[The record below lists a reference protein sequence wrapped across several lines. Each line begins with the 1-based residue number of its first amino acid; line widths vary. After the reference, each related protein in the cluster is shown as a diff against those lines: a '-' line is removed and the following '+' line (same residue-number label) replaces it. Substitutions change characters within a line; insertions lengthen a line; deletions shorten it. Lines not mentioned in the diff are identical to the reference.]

1 MANEETPASTPP
13 GEPLESATAMA
24 TTPSNTVV
32 SISEGVTAAAS
43 SPRDQGHEVH
53 FTSADAAV
61 IPPGDDGDN
70 VKEGEKKTGHV
81 ESPSSTEAA
90 EAPDAAA
97 DLRAI
102 LSDSKTRRSVT
113 FSSKIEF
120 AIDRESHL
128 TLSPAQMRQGSFMNR
143 RSQWPKSLSERPR
156 ERHMDKLMRDKQE
169 SVRRLFPIAGSAAA
183 AAAPGREEAQDVEA
197 AAATVKD
204 TAQIDKATLELH
216 SNFVKNLHSFLS
228 NAGVDGS
235 ILNNPP
241 MEIRLVNV
249 SYQVPSHGSSS
260 DGSNGNKIA
269 TVYNTSLL
277 YKLTRFTEWLFD
289 PRDAFASIPS
299 SSSSSSSAVAA
310 KKKDNASVTNVL
322 SDVNLVLQ
330 PQKMYLILGPPL
342 SGKTSLLKAI
352 AGMLPQG
359 EFPAEK
365 WAEISKK
372 FAGGGEQGDGA
383 RNHDVNDNDNH
394 NHNHNGN
401 VPENKF
407 LTGQILYNNL
417 LVEGDDNND
426 EDAAT
431 AKLKNQTLYRNLV
444 AFVRQND
451 AHSPRFTVGETFT
464 FSGSCKTKDSDIKN
478 KNINVDEGG
487 RVGLT
492 LKGLGLA
499 HVKDT
504 FVGNEV
510 IRGVSGGQRRRVTLG
525 EMMTFN
531 TPLLCG
537 DEISTGLDTAST
549 VDILRILS
557 YLGRLLNRVTVVSL
571 LQPSPEAV
579 SLFDEIILLSAG
591 GHVIY
596 TGPAGEAVGYFRDL
610 GYVQP
615 DGMDDADFL
624 LAVASSDR
632 NHLFRPDLVA
642 EERENEREEDGND
655 DGDKKNEHEEPAK
668 NASTTNDQ
676 PEKPHTP
683 ESFAEIFQE
692 SKDGLKI
699 ADRQQQPWKYDW
711 SKGDIGTTAK
721 GEPYDIES
729 FKQKYQ
735 NSFIMS
741 VWLNMKRSFILWTRD
756 RTYIRASA
764 IKNIAMGLSVGAVF
778 FETDVNSSFFGV
790 LFQGNL
796 FIMLGAMTAAPEN
809 LGDRAIFYKH
819 ADSNF
824 YPALSYV
831 IGQALALVPQMI
843 LDVILFGTIVYW
855 MVGFTATA
863 SGFFLYLALFFS
875 FNFTMGQS
883 FGVLSAIA
891 PSKTVV
897 QAGGAV
903 ILLFNVLF
911 CGFIISPDVIPDYY
925 IWLYWMVPLS
935 WVYRALLLN
944 EYRSDDYSEEDGD
957 LILKSFGFTYRGE
970 PFQREWIGYCYAYL
984 IPFLFVCMAMSACF
998 LHFFRMEPTPKGQPD
1013 EEEDEVTEDDDIISS
1028 PADDAFTPVDL
1039 SFTDL
1044 CYDVKSSVGS
1054 EKLRLLSNV
1063 SGVFSGGRMCAL
1075 MGESGAG
1082 KTTLMDVIALRKEGG
1097 EISGEVLLNGFP
1109 QEEISF
1115 RRCSGYVEQFDVQS
1129 AELTVR
1135 ETIKFSAQLR
1145 LDKSNPVY
1153 HTKDGLDRHI
1163 DYIIKTLE
1171 LANEAEALVGAD
1183 GEGGLTFEQRKRL
1196 SIAVELAASP
1206 SIVFLDE
1213 PTSGL
1218 DARAALLVMKALRKM
1233 CNTGRTI
1240 VATIHQPSS
1249 AVFDMFDDLL
1259 LLKKG
1264 GEVVFFGDL
1273 GTCSCNLIS
1282 YFEGLGCTPI
1292 NRGENPSTWMLN
1304 VLGEKITMKDESGG
1318 EKEVQLDFASEYKN
1332 SENYRTLQGRLEEIA
1347 KKKKDSLKIT
1357 YSSQFAAS
1365 ARDRDNLMAHRLV
1378 TIYWRSPAYNLT
1390 RITLSVAMGFI
1401 MASSFIPIRA
1411 KDTFSETEMT
1421 SMLSTIFLSFIIIG
1435 VLSITSVLPVMNNI
1449 RNMYYRHKTAGMLD
1463 GRSVGRALAT
1473 AEWRFIVISSFL
1485 FCLVYLPIIGIANQ
1499 PDKSDDERI
1508 RGIFAFWGFFT
1519 FNIAIYSYSG
1529 QLFMCLVRG
1538 SGTAMIL
1545 ASVFL
1550 GMNNFFSGLIVRPQ
1564 QMTGLWVFT
1573 YWITHGHYVYE
1584 GLTMSMFAG
1593 DVREVIV
1600 NEGSDYWSAL
1610 DCDVNAIDG
1619 DCVVTANDYVTA
1631 FFGDKYSKDHIGRNL
1646 LILGFILVV
1655 IRASTFLALRLFIYS
1670 GK

>member
-1 MANEETPASTPP
+1 MANEETPP
-13 GEPLESATAMA
+13 GETQDPAAVAAEAAATATA
-24 TTPSNTVV
+24 TVTIPSKLLVTT
-32 SISEGVTAAAS
+32 SEGGTATVT
-43 SPRDQGHEVH
+43 SPRDQGLEVL
-53 FTSADAAV
+53 FTSGDVAV
-61 IPPGDDGDN
+61 IPPGDGEEGK
-70 VKEGEKKTGHV
+70 KEPGALEP
-81 ESPSSTEAA
+81 PSSKEANKTSQQHDGTA
-90 EAPDAAA
+90 NATDN
-97 DLRAI
+97 DKDDDKDQDKDKDKSKDRRAI
-102 LSDSKTRRSVT
+102 LSDSTARRSVT

-143 RSQWPKSLSERPR
+143 RSQWPKSLSDRPR
-156 ERHMDKLMRDKQE
+156 ERHMDKLVREKQR
-169 SVRRLFPIAGSAAA
+169 SLGRLFPIAGSGVDYPEGA
-183 AAAPGREEAQDVEA
+183 VSA
-197 AAATVKD
+197 AAAT
-204 TAQIDKATLELH
+204 AQDRDQERDVEAPATTIQGPSKIDRETLELH
-216 SNFVKNLHSFLS
+216 SEFVQNLHSYLS
-228 NAGVDGS
+228 KAGIDGN

-249 SYQVPSHGSSS
+249 SYQVPSR
-260 DGSNGNKIA
+260 GSNDTKIA
-269 TVYNTSLL
+269 TVYNTSIL
-277 YKLTRFTEWLFD
+277 YRFTRFTEWLFD
-289 PRDAFASIPS
+289 PRDATASIPS
-299 SSSSSSSAVAA
+299 STLRTA
-310 KKKDNASVTNVL
+310 KNKENASVTNVL
-322 SDVNLVLQ
+322 SNVNLALQ
-330 PQKMYLILGPPL
+330 PQKMYLVLGPPL

-372 FAGGGEQGDGA
+372 FRAVGHDTGPAGEGGD
-383 RNHDVNDNDNH
+383 DVNQH
-394 NHNHNGN
+394 NTNNNSNGN
-401 VPENKF
+401 MPENKF

-426 EDAAT
+426 KDAAT
-431 AKLKNQTLYRNLV
+431 TKLKNQTLYRNLV

-464 FSGSCKTKDSDIKN
+464 FSGSCKTKDSDIRNKN
-478 KNINVDEGG
+478 KNLDEGG

-510 IRGVSGGQRRRVTLG
+510 VRGVSGGQRRRVTLG

-596 TGPAGEAVGYFRDL
+596 TGPAGEAVGYFRDM

-615 DGMDDADFL
+615 DGMDDADYL

-632 NHLFRPDLVA
+632 KHLFRPDLVG
-642 EERENEREEDGND
+642 EEREKEKENVNEDGSTE
-655 DGDKKNEHEEPAK
+655 KEKEEEKEEVAPSSIPAK
-668 NASTTNDQ
+668 NAFTTNAQ
-676 PEKPHTP
+676 QTKPDTP
-683 ESFAEIFQE
+683 ESFAEKFQQ

-699 ADRQQQPWKYDW
+699 AARQQQPWKHDW
-711 SKGDIGTTAK
+711 SKGDIGTTTN

-735 NSFIMS
+735 NSFMTS

-855 MVGFTATA
+855 MVGFNATA

-875 FNFTMGQS
+875 FNFTMGQT
-883 FGVLSAIA
+883 FGVLAAIA

-925 IWLYWMVPLS
+925 IWLYWIVPLS

-957 LILKSFGFTYRGE
+957 LILESFGFTLRGE

-984 IPFLFVCMAMSACF
+984 IPFLFMCMAISACF
-998 LHFFRMEPTPKGQPD
+998 LHFFRMEPSPRGQPD
-1013 EEEDEVTEDDDIISS
+1013 LEEDKSTEEDDNVSS

-1039 SFTDL
+1039 SFTNL

-1054 EKLRLLSNV
+1054 EKLRLLNDV

-1082 KTTLMDVIALRKEGG
+1082 KYDNHLHNTVDVIALRKEGG
-1097 EISGEVLLNGFP
+1097 EISGEVLLNGFL

-1153 HTKDGLDRHI
+1153 HTPDGLDKHI

-1171 LANEAEALVGAD
+1171 LTNEAEALVGAD

-1196 SIAVELAASP
+1196 SIAVELASSP

-1249 AVFDMFDDLL
+1249 AVFDMFVSLQFSL
-1259 LLKKG
+1259 
-1264 GEVVFFGDL
+1264 
-1273 GTCSCNLIS
+1273 CST
-1282 YFEGLGCTPI
+1282 GLV
-1292 NRGENPSTWMLN
+1292 S
-1304 VLGEKITMKDESGG
+1304 
-1318 EKEVQLDFASEYKN
+1318 
-1332 SENYRTLQGRLEEIA
+1332 
-1347 KKKKDSLKIT
+1347 
-1357 YSSQFAAS
+1357 
-1365 ARDRDNLMAHRLV
+1365 
-1378 TIYWRSPAYNLT
+1378 
-1390 RITLSVAMGFI
+1390 SVA
-1401 MASSFIPIRA
+1401 P
-1411 KDTFSETEMT
+1411 
-1421 SMLSTIFLSFIIIG
+1421 
-1435 VLSITSVLPVMNNI
+1435 
-1449 RNMYYRHKTAGMLD
+1449 
-1463 GRSVGRALAT
+1463 
-1473 AEWRFIVISSFL
+1473 
-1485 FCLVYLPIIGIANQ
+1485 
-1499 PDKSDDERI
+1499 
-1508 RGIFAFWGFFT
+1508 
-1519 FNIAIYSYSG
+1519 
-1529 QLFMCLVRG
+1529 
-1538 SGTAMIL
+1538 
-1545 ASVFL
+1545 
-1550 GMNNFFSGLIVRPQ
+1550 
-1564 QMTGLWVFT
+1564 
-1573 YWITHGHYVYE
+1573 
-1584 GLTMSMFAG
+1584 
-1593 DVREVIV
+1593 
-1600 NEGSDYWSAL
+1600 
-1610 DCDVNAIDG
+1610 
-1619 DCVVTANDYVTA
+1619 
-1631 FFGDKYSKDHIGRNL
+1631 KYI
-1646 LILGFILVV
+1646 
-1655 IRASTFLALRLFIYS
+1655 
-1670 GK
+1670 